1 LRNVAGDETSAVSST
16 LYQDAGIRH
25 SCHNSVA
32 AHEVDLI
39 RIRTGKKLGEQTA
52 LFYHLCCRF
61 PVLTGVEVVEAV
73 SQNAHGFIA
82 VGERLSMSHDIH
94 TISQAAHYQDTRRQ
108 LLQIRNEAADKV
120 FAVRSA
126 VAGSHD
132 VDDSLLVEVGVAFIE
147 EHERRIIAILESL
160 RITFIVHR
168 YRFDTIS
175 YVVFQFF
182 FGAFSGLVA
191 VLDSVHEFIR
201 GIGQD
206 VSEVVLMLQDER
218 GGAHLSV

>member
-1 LRNVAGDETSAVSST
+1 ML
-16 LYQDAGIRH
+16 
-25 SCHNSVA
+25 
-32 AHEVDLI
+32 
-39 RIRTGKKLGEQTA
+39 
-52 LFYHLCCRF
+52 YHLCCRF
-61 PVLTGVEVVEAV
+61 PVLTGVEVVEAM

-82 VGERLSMSHDIH
+82 AGERLSMSHDIH
-94 TISQAAHYQDTRRQ
+94 TISQAAHYQDTRGE
-108 LLQIRNEAADKV
+108 LLQVGDKAADEV
-120 FAVRSA
+120 FAVRGA

-160 RITFIVHR
+160 RITFVVHR
-168 YRFDTIS
+168 YRFYTIS

-201 GIGQD
+201 GIGED
-206 VSEVVLMLQDER
+206 VSKVILMLQDER
-218 GGAHLSV
+218 GGAHLSI